1 MRSSRHKL
9 NRLNVLIRRLK
20 LTNFRKFEKVEFD
33 LDSDLVVIHGD
44 NAVGKS
50 TILEALHFITNHH
63 SPFTSELQHLYRNT
77 ITDDVY
83 FRIEADIVKDG
94 DTRTYALFQNG
105 GSKQYIIDGHRT
117 TKKKFRE
124 LVASTIFSPEQI
136 EQLMISPQQ
145 RRDFLNS
152 LILKVDPDYEEL
164 LSKFNRVLKQR
175 NSYVK
180 RLAKHFYETGE
191 VMSDDRQL
199 RYWSELLSK
208 FSANVMSARIN
219 YIEQMFDD
227 DFRMEYRPSLQ
238 LEGFESLADLGSL
251 QGNHFN
257 AMMERVRRDIA
268 VGHTTIGAHRDDWGI
283 DAGKDIRSEGSRG
296 EKRLAIGRIIFR
308 SQEIYNE
315 KNGFYPLLM
324 LDDISSELD
333 DRNTTSIL
341 DKDLISKQQTIITTI
356 KLHDLPQEV
365 LDNAKV
371 IELKA

>member
-1 MRSSRHKL
+1 M
-9 NRLNVLIRRLK
+9 IRRLK